1 MERLNRWLALS
12 AAAVVLLT
20 AVFYFWQG
28 RERPASVETDSEE
41 LTVALTFDDGP
52 HPAYT
57 SRLLDGLKERG
68 VKATFFLIG
77 KSAEKYPELVQRMAE
92 EGHLIGNH
100 TYSHVQLSKCSVT
113 GAMEEVVK
121 TNTLLED
128 LTGERMEYIRPPF
141 GCWNNHLTDRLDM
154 TEVLW
159 DVDPLDWKVQN
170 TATVVN
176 HILMN
181 VKNNQII
188 LLHDVYDTS
197 EEAAFQEIDAL
208 QARGYRFVTVD
219 ELLVD

>member
-28 RERPASVETDSEE
+28 RERPASAETDSEE

-100 TYSHVQLSKCSVT
+100 RCV
-113 GAMEEVVK
+113 
-121 TNTLLED
+121 
-128 LTGERMEYIRPPF
+128 
-141 GCWNNHLTDRLDM
+141 
-154 TEVLW
+154 
-159 DVDPLDWKVQN
+159 
-170 TATVVN
+170 
-176 HILMN
+176 
-181 VKNNQII
+181 
-188 LLHDVYDTS
+188 
-197 EEAAFQEIDAL
+197 
-208 QARGYRFVTVD
+208 
-219 ELLVD
+219 